1 MTVYILTKHCLLPKA
16 DRLHLKVEHQTREA
30 KKWSGGMA
38 DGSVWHANFEIRD
51 GENEKVALL
60 RHFEATLDKQDM
72 KDMATALATSVEAH

>member
-1 MTVYILTKHCLLPKA
+1 
-16 DRLHLKVEHQTREA
+16 
-30 KKWSGGMA
+30 MA